1 VAASLKRQPVLIH
14 CPTGG
19 DGSAVLSSLAQ
30 IIIDPFYRTFE
41 GLRSLILK
49 DWVYIQ
55 HDFLR
60 KQALTLDIKS
70 GEIIDSIDGK
80 KQQEVIKA
88 WPNVNN
94 CTEYAPFFIL
104 FLDCIN

>member
-1 VAASLKRQPVLIH
+1 MFIKSNWPFILDRTLREAINVADFLRRQPVLIH

-41 GLRSLILK
+41 GFKSLILK

-60 KQALTLDIKS
+60 KQALTLD
-70 GEIIDSIDGK
+70 
-80 KQQEVIKA
+80 
-88 WPNVNN
+88 
-94 CTEYAPFFIL
+94 
-104 FLDCIN
+104 